1 MEHQEAE
8 EGNRVIEY
16 LEDAV
21 GFDAEPVEDVHFSD
35 SATQRTDTTLE
46 SRVSEP
52 QEKLSLADEWKKYG
66 KTFLSIDNVFVCKFC
81 VPDARQAGYK
91 LPQGT
96 ERERMKGI
104 VKHTSSKAYHGKTD
118 LLRVSKVLR
127 HEGENDGSTQGNT
140 TDGTAATPSVIE
152 KDHYTAR
159 ERYDLLLRVVSVH
172 RWSFSEVEEPTLA
185 EFLRACKVGDK
196 SINRKNVKD
205 DIFKVSTNLRH
216 EILAHLVAKK
226 EPVLLMIDAG
236 TIVGRSFVN
245 LSVAVVAEKPL
256 VLFWRSFEPQ
266 VRLQTS
272 VIRECVEKVMSEFE
286 GAGIPV
292 IGCVADNASNMQ
304 NAINPPKDAAAA
316 TDEGE
321 GDDDG
326 ATPADPVVPFINDDV
341 ATQLEAMLAAAV
353 PGKFFFPIRCWAHT
367 LQLIFQDSFKHCKTV
382 KNVFEF
388 STELYVA
395 LKTRAATESMRRFCA
410 LKEVDFHLPPRPCET
425 RWNSHFMFL
434 KYIVDHLNMIDHA
447 LRETNTALQSTFQ
460 KLQQN
465 CALVAVALNP
475 IAIMTDFVQ
484 SDECTLT
491 EAIAKFTLMMEEL
504 EAMRGFFSTEGLQCL
519 REELNA
525 ILDVVIKSAK
535 TRNITNLENTFVKII
550 RYLTNPSAGYR
561 MTHFKFAS
569 EILTW
574 FCKDVCTYDGTAELA
589 RKELLDFTNGVTIDS
604 LPTLSRLLLTS
615 QRVLVTEAAV
625 ERAFHTQAL
634 THTPERNRMAAETVE
649 MLLFVDINENRFK
662 EHSQR
667 KVSTRSKLRDSA
679 PKKLRAFT
687 NTDIL
692 QVITTLTNNCNKQ
705 KIKTR
710 QATQGE
716 TKAMVAEMSKKIN
729 MLDSLFVRYDNGTW
743 YRGVAKKPMNAQGE
757 VPVTWVVG
765 GRTGNFKPLEGE
777 WCFAFRPDPRR
788 TPDLDWY
795 SFVDQ
800 E

>member
-1 MEHQEAE
+1 
-8 EGNRVIEY
+8 
-16 LEDAV
+16 
-21 GFDAEPVEDVHFSD
+21 
-35 SATQRTDTTLE
+35 
-46 SRVSEP
+46 
-52 QEKLSLADEWKKYG
+52 
-66 KTFLSIDNVFVCKFC
+66 
-81 VPDARQAGYK
+81 
-91 LPQGT
+91 
-96 ERERMKGI
+96 
-104 VKHTSSKAYHGKTD
+104 
-118 LLRVSKVLR
+118 
-127 HEGENDGSTQGNT
+127 
-140 TDGTAATPSVIE
+140 
-152 KDHYTAR
+152 
-159 ERYDLLLRVVSVH
+159 
-172 RWSFSEVEEPTLA
+172 
-185 EFLRACKVGDK
+185 
-196 SINRKNVKD
+196 
-205 DIFKVSTNLRH
+205 
-216 EILAHLVAKK
+216 
-226 EPVLLMIDAG
+226 
-236 TIVGRSFVN
+236 
-245 LSVAVVAEKPL
+245 
-256 VLFWRSFEPQ
+256 
-266 VRLQTS
+266 
-272 VIRECVEKVMSEFE
+272 
-286 GAGIPV
+286 
-292 IGCVADNASNMQ
+292 
-304 NAINPPKDAAAA
+304 
-316 TDEGE
+316 
-321 GDDDG
+321 
-326 ATPADPVVPFINDDV
+326 
-341 ATQLEAMLAAAV
+341 
-353 PGKFFFPIRCWAHT
+353 
-367 LQLIFQDSFKHCKTV
+367 
-382 KNVFEF
+382 
-388 STELYVA
+388 
-395 LKTRAATESMRRFCA
+395 
-410 LKEVDFHLPPRPCET
+410 
-425 RWNSHFMFL
+425 
-434 KYIVDHLNMIDHA
+434 
-447 LRETNTALQSTFQ
+447 
-460 KLQQN
+460 
-465 CALVAVALNP
+465 
-475 IAIMTDFVQ
+475 
-484 SDECTLT
+484 
-491 EAIAKFTLMMEEL
+491 
-504 EAMRGFFSTEGLQCL
+504 MRGFFSTEGLQCL